1 MAHDYVLRTDGGSRS
16 NPGPA
21 GIGFTLEQ
29 RGEEAIG
36 GGAFIGEATNN
47 VAEYLA
53 MAWGLEN
60 AVSSGVRKI
69 TVLADSELVVKQL
82 NGQYKVKNEGLKP
95 YFLLVKSFFSRFDL
109 IEVAHIY
116 RAENKVAD
124 AYANAAM
131 DERAE
136 VGTAVVAFASSA
148 GNDVL
153 NPPQTSLF

>member
-1 MAHDYVLRTDGGSRS
+1 MAQEYVLRSDGGSRS

-21 GIGFTLEQ
+21 GIGFTLEHG
-29 RGEEAIG
+29 GEEVFG
-36 GGAFIGEATNN
+36 GGAFIGVATNN

-60 AVSSGVRKI
+60 ALAHGVRKL

-95 YFLLVKSFFSRFDL
+95 YYSLVKSIFTRFDL
-109 IEVAHIY
+109 VEVAHIY

-124 AYANAAM
+124 AYANGGM
-131 DERAE
+131 DERRE
-136 VGTAVVAFASSA
+136 VGSAAVAFSASA
-148 GNDVL
+148 GNDLL
-153 NPPQTSLF
+153 NPPQGSLF

>member
-21 GIGFTLEQ
+21 GIGFTLEHSG
-29 RGEEAIG
+29 GEIIG
-36 GGAFIGEATNN
+36 GGAYIGEATNN

-60 AVSSGVRKI
+60 ALAQGVRKL

-95 YFLLVKSFFSRFDL
+95 YYALVRSLFGRFDL

-116 RAENKVAD
+116 RADNKVAD
-124 AYANAAM
+124 GYANGGM
-131 DERAE
+131 DARAE
-136 VGTAVVAFASSA
+136 VGTAVVTFAGSEGDS
-148 GNDVL
+148 L
-153 NPPQTSLF
+153 INPRQGSLF